1 MATEVS
7 SLELQAEAAA
17 FVGVLGVQPMG
28 GSGPKGGFLY
38 IRVLEAG
45 NLNLEGSSDTSK
57 VCSSCFCSGCSSC
70 AKRSGAL
77 HVAFTC
83 QSLERS
89 ARTKTACIKDSKAIF
104 GEEIY
109 REILLRALNVC
120 SADRLQVTLDTKA
133 TVLEASLPL
142 RVGLPPS
149 PGPPSR
155 ASENDA
161 KVNLDPS
168 VWPPRQRLYFQGCEG
183 AAAPYLDLELLQLVD
198 GSMCSSMGPTPLL
211 NALQRRQEQLIRGY
225 LAFDYVER
233 LSLEEQALVVA
244 SSIKHFPNML
254 LQLLDQIQPCQ
265 EHLLM
270 AIKLGADQLL
280 EPLLQAGGMS
290 MLMWD
295 EAQET
300 GDPPVMVIRSKGSL
314 QSKLRM
320 IATLTRHGFSV
331 DARSPA
337 DSWTPLLAAVER
349 GSRRLV
355 TAFLQLG
362 ARLSA
367 DRHLGFTP
375 LHLACQM
382 GHWQLLPCLVDAMQK
397 QYERVAAWGP
407 SPQYIS
413 LNVADASSEKEFE
426 ESAPTMAPF
435 SAKAKSPGR
444 KVLENGADDTD
455 LLSSSMCKAARTP
468 LDIALLRY
476 FSSPEERPGD
486 GDKKALDVLRDFMRK
501 RVPEDGLV
509 CGWELF
515 HVLNFIDVPSKKA
528 LGAQLEC
535 DRVGSPSQSPMDKD
549 DQEEQPSVVGDVEEV
564 LEAIR
569 LLLQAGAQ
577 TRWLQDFLEPDM
589 NSSALKA
596 SISNRSLSK
605 FPALDADLQ
614 EH

>member
-1 MATEVS
+1 
-7 SLELQAEAAA
+7 
-17 FVGVLGVQPMG
+17 
-28 GSGPKGGFLY
+28 
-38 IRVLEAG
+38 
-45 NLNLEGSSDTSK
+45 
-57 VCSSCFCSGCSSC
+57 
-70 AKRSGAL
+70 
-77 HVAFTC
+77 
-83 QSLERS
+83 
-89 ARTKTACIKDSKAIF
+89 
-104 GEEIY
+104 
-109 REILLRALNVC
+109 
-120 SADRLQVTLDTKA
+120 
-133 TVLEASLPL
+133 
-142 RVGLPPS
+142 
-149 PGPPSR
+149 
-155 ASENDA
+155 
-161 KVNLDPS
+161 
-168 VWPPRQRLYFQGCEG
+168 
-183 AAAPYLDLELLQLVD
+183 
-198 GSMCSSMGPTPLL
+198 MCSSMGPTPLL

-300 GDPPVMVIRSKGSL
+300 GDPPMVMVIRSKGSL

-413 LNVADASSEKEFE
+413 LNVADAY
-426 ESAPTMAPF
+426 
-435 SAKAKSPGR
+435 G
-444 KVLENGADDTD
+444 
-455 LLSSSMCKAARTP
+455 RTP

>member
-1 MATEVS
+1 MVHPLDGDGAWNVASPSDMATEVS
-7 SLELQAEAAA
+7 TFELQGEASSL
-17 FVGVLGVQPMG
+17 GLGVQPMAG
-28 GSGPKGGFLY
+28 IGLKGGFLY

-45 NLNLEGSSDTSK
+45 NLGFDRDSERK
-57 VCSSCFCSGCSSC
+57 VCSSCFCLGCSSC
-70 AKRSGAL
+70 SKIKDGA
-77 HVAFTC
+77 VQIAFSC
-83 QSLERS
+83 LSLERS
-89 ARTKTACIKDSKAIF
+89 ARTKAAYIQDGRAVF
-104 GEEIY
+104 GEEM
-109 REILLRALNVC
+109 LLRALNFC
-120 SADRLQVTLDTKA
+120 SADRLQVTLETKA
-133 TVLEASLPL
+133 TVLEASMPL
-142 RVGLPPS
+142 RAGLPPS
-149 PGPPSR
+149 LMSK
-155 ASENDA
+155 EDA
-161 KVNLDPS
+161 NIHLEMTA
-168 VWPPRQRLYFQGCEG
+168 WPPQQRLYFQGETP
-183 AAAPYLDLELLQLVD
+183 AAAYLDIELLQLLD
-198 GSMCSSMGPTPLL
+198 GSMCTAMGAAPLL
-211 NALQRRQEQLIRGY
+211 SALQRRQEQLIRGY

-233 LSLEEQALVVA
+233 LSLEDQALVVA

-295 EAQET
+295 EVQESEDK
-300 GDPPVMVIRSKGSL
+300 GDPPMVMVIRSKGSL

-337 DSWTPLLAAVER
+337 DSWTPLLAAVES

-355 TAFLQLG
+355 TALLQLG

-382 GHWQLLPCLVDAMQK
+382 GHWQLLPCLVEAMQK

-413 LNVADASSEKEFE
+413 LNVADAY
-426 ESAPTMAPF
+426 
-435 SAKAKSPGR
+435 G
-444 KVLENGADDTD
+444 
-455 LLSSSMCKAARTP
+455 RTP

-476 FSSPEERPGD
+476 FSSPDDRPGD
-486 GDKKALDVLRDFMRK
+486 EKKALDVLRDFLRE
-501 RVPEDGLV
+501 RAPEDGLV

-515 HVLNFIDVPSKKA
+515 HVLNFIDAPSKKA
-528 LGAQLEC
+528 LRAQMEC
-535 DRVGSPSQSPMDKD
+535 EGRGSPSQSPMDKD
-549 DQEEQPSVVGDVEEV
+549 ESMEEPQSGEVEEV
-564 LEAIR
+564 LQAIR

-577 TRWLQDFLEPDM
+577 TRWLQDFLEPG
-589 NSSALKA
+589 NLSSAAIKA
-596 SISNRSLSK
+596 TISNRSLSK
-605 FPALDADLQ
+605 FPALDAEL
-614 EH
+614 EHEEH